1 MPRKSWRILEHTNA
15 HSSFERLISL
25 LERSGKGSHQAVW
38 TKSPYLV
45 WSYHSALY
53 AEILLRRLR
62 VEIENGASKRKVL
75 RLVEDYHDRATD
87 AQGYKHL
94 ASRL

>member
-1 MPRKSWRILEHTNA
+1 MHTPLLNVSSLCRNVRVRVRIRRCGLKV
-15 HSSFERLISL
+15 LIWC
-25 LERSGKGSHQAVW
+25 GAIN
-38 TKSPYLV
+38 
-45 WSYHSALY
+45 SALY